1 MSEKTKT
8 YGAVI
13 KIRLNG
19 VAPGVLGEAEI
30 GNEGSDGE
38 AGSDDAAVAT
48 DRNPEEIDI
57 DYEYRSVYVEA
68 GDDNKAIKKIRA
80 CIAIIYGVDPY
91 HMKFVQYPATDYYP
105 ADNPLFLTR
114 HALFDVSMIK
124 SLPGDLADRAPWK
137 EMGVSRRTWYRRFR
151 GTA

>member
-1 MSEKTKT
+1 MSEKMKT

-13 KIRLNG
+13 KILLNG
-19 VAPGVLGEAEI
+19 RAPGVLGEAEI
-30 GNEGSDGE
+30 GNEGSNGE
-38 AGSDDAAVAT
+38 AGSDDAAVAGT
-48 DRNPEEIDI
+48 RNPEEID
-57 DYEYRSVYVEA
+57 YEHRSVYVEA
-68 GDDNKAIKKIRA
+68 ASDDKAIKKIRA